1 MKKFISLFLCTLL
14 TGVIACG
21 SDSYI
26 AVSDEGMTWQDAR
39 DWCAARGGRLPL
51 INNAES
57 LGENVLN
64 RRGTLRIDGVGKVNV
79 GPESRDWTTSWDYRR
94 LPGFI
99 YWTGTVDAV
108 NPGSSWRFSG
118 NGGYVHLISNFP
130 QGYAIQV
137 VCVP

>member
-21 SDSYI
+21 SDSFI
-26 AVSDEGMTWQDAR
+26 AVSDEDMTWQDAR
-39 DWCAARGGRLPL
+39 AWCAARGGRLPL

-57 LGENVLN
+57 LGLDVLE

-79 GPESRDWTTSWDYRR
+79 GPGGPRDWTTSWDYRR
-94 LPGFI
+94 LPGYL
-99 YWTGTVDAV
+99 YWTGTAYTDS
-108 NPGSSWRFSG
+108 PGYSWYFYDYD
-118 NGGYVHLISNFP
+118 GYVDVHHYD
-130 QGYAIQV
+130 QGYTSRV